1 MSMSSEVNSNKL
13 KEFYTGA
20 FASLGMI
27 TMLQPVFTIKTFVM
41 SDRGFPPLSKMYS
54 GYLANASSTMPTQ
67 GVVFVTYSQL
77 ESYFGGKDNLSDYEK
92 LGISLLAGSAGAP
105 IVTVF
110 ERAMT
115 LNQLEKEKE
124 KDGKNVFVELVSKGG
139 AKEALK
145 GLFPAILRESGYA
158 AGIFGLSSLV
168 STKLEPFFQAPQV
181 LKGIKSV
188 CELFGHNDP
197 KNPENAIRKAHQ
209 AVASIGAGAF
219 VGALTTP
226 ADRIKTIMQ
235 GDKNGS
241 YSMMKTTWNIVKSEG
256 VLGLWKGAGVR
267 GGLVASAIFLT
278 TEFAEVI
285 PDHIP
290 SWMIGEA

>member
-1 MSMSSEVNSNKL
+1 MSMTSEANSNKL

-27 TMLQPVFTIKTFVM
+27 TVLQPVFTIKTFVM

-67 GVVFVTYSQL
+67 GVVFLTYAQL
-77 ESYFGGKDNLSDYEK
+77 ESYFGGKDKLSDYEK
-92 LGISLLAGSAGAP
+92 LGISLLAGFAGAP

-115 LNQLEKEKE
+115 LNQLEKKKGE
-124 KDGKNVFVELVSKGG
+124 KNVFVEIVSKGG

-145 GLFPAILRESGYA
+145 GLLPAILRESGYA
-158 AGIFGLSSLV
+158 AGIFGLSNLV
-168 STKLEPFFQAPQV
+168 STKLEPFFQASQV
-181 LKGIKSV
+181 QKGIKSV
-188 CELFGHNDP
+188 CVLFGHSDP
-197 KNPENAIRKAHQ
+197 KTQENAIHKAHH
-209 AVASIGAGAF
+209 AVSSIGSGAF

-241 YSMMKTTWNIVKSEG
+241 YSMMKTTWSIVKSEG